1 MKNSSASVTM
11 FGAISIVNAIAT
23 GKGCTFGISQKVKVK
38 ISLEKGHQGISRN
51 FVNDK
56 LVNKIIRSILPAS
69 VLKNHFLSISL
80 ISEIPAGWGLKSSS
94 AVSNAISLAC
104 YKLLDDQ
111 IHDRAVLSTA
121 VNSSLWAKV
130 SMTGAF
136 DDACACYYGGVVLT
150 DNHYKKIIKR
160 DVVNNDLAVVIYLP
174 TGVARGEVPKLR
186 IHKDLF
192 NHAFRLALKGDYWK
206 AMNLNGVLINSVLY
220 NNYAP
225 MINAFENHC
234 LSISHSGNGP
244 AIAAVLYKDN
254 VENFVNSME
263 KFDGKII
270 SAKVNNTKATVE

>member
-1 MKNSSASVTM
+1 MKNSTASVTM
-11 FGAISIVNAIAT
+11 FGAVSIVNAIAT
-23 GKGCTFGISQKVKVK
+23 GKGCTFGISHKVKLK
-38 ISLEKGHQGISRN
+38 ISLEPGHQGISRN

-56 LVNKIIRSILPAS
+56 LVNKIIRSILPAGI
-69 VLKNHFLSISL
+69 LKNHFISINL
-80 ISEIPAGWGLKSSS
+80 VSEIPAGWGLKSSS

-104 YKLLDDQ
+104 YKLLGDQ
-111 IHDRAVLSTA
+111 IYDRAVLHTA
-121 VNSSLWAKV
+121 VNSCLWAKV
-130 SMTGAF
+130 SITGAY
-136 DDACACYYGGVVLT
+136 DDACACYYGGVILT

-160 DVVNNDLAVVIYLP
+160 DMINNDLVVVLYLP
-174 TGVARGEVPKLR
+174 AGVARGEVPNLR

-234 LSISHSGNGP
+234 LGISHSGNGP
-244 AIAAVLYKDN
+244 AIAAVFYKDN

-270 SAKVNNTKATVE
+270 TAKVNNTKAIVE